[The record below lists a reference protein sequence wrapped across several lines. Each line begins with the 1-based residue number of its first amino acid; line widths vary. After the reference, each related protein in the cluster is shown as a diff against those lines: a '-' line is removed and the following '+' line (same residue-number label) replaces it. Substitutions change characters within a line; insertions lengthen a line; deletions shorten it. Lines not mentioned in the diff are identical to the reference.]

1 MIFSYVFKTNNFT
14 SCFHFS
20 MIVCDAGYYGISCQ
34 YNCSG
39 NCLDGE
45 ECNRESG
52 NCSKG
57 CEPGFMGTDCVA
69 SNLENFLI
77 IIHYFIHSY
86 ANNIH

>member
-1 MIFSYVFKTNNFT
+1 MLVTMVFLVSTT
-14 SCFHFS
+14 AVETVW
-20 MIVCDAGYYGISCQ
+20 ME
-34 YNCSG
+34 
-39 NCLDGE
+39 E
-45 ECNRESG
+45 ECKQRVG

-86 ANNIH
+86 ANNIHSTHFLICKVLVTVNRDSEM